1 MSTKKKLQCGY
12 RRPRKKAR
20 EIFDFLLTIGC
31 NPVTIRFVRCEC
43 SSSGRAPPCQ
53 GGGSEFEPRHSLHFK
68 KVSRSVSAGRDVF
81 LRTRCLHLCA
91 HRAHVK
97 SEVRGP
103 RESHSRGAAASSSL
117 VTRSSSGQSPPR
129 SRLLLLCGAFHFAP
143 LPLLSPRK
151 LKGVFAGPH
160 QSNSERLHFLTGYF
174 NTKTGRALRPAGFS
188 FLFRTAHIILTVKN
202 TAWTN
207 IQPTSANIRYWH
219 KEMPKISPSTMA
231 TAVTAQ
237 VRKVIR

>member
-68 KVSRSVSAGRDVF
+68 KASRSASAGRDVF

-103 RESHSRGAAASSSL
+103 RESHSRGAIASSSL
-117 VTRSSSGQSPPR
+117 VTRSILRKHPGQSA
-129 SRLLLLCGAFHFAP
+129 L
-143 LPLLSPRK
+143 
-151 LKGVFAGPH
+151 AGM
-160 QSNSERLHFLTGYF
+160 
-174 NTKTGRALRPAGFS
+174 
-188 FLFRTAHIILTVKN
+188 LFCELAASTCARTART
-202 TAWTN
+202 
-207 IQPTSANIRYWH
+207 
-219 KEMPKISPSTMA
+219 
-231 TAVTAQ
+231 
-237 VRKVIR
+237 

>member
-68 KVSRSVSAGRDVF
+68 KHPGQPVLAGMFFANSLPPPV
-81 LRTRCLHLCA
+81 
-91 HRAHVK
+91 RA
-97 SEVRGP
+97 P
-103 RESHSRGAAASSSL
+103 RAREIRGAGSPRIPFAGCDSEFEPRHSL
-117 VTRSSSGQSPPR
+117 LVGAKSAPFKAPPFVRSLS
-129 SRLLLLCGAFHFAP
+129 LCPLAPP
-143 LPLLSPRK
+143 LPSKTEGRFR
-151 LKGVFAGPH
+151 GGPIS
-160 QSNSERLHFLTGYF
+160 QTQRGYTLLTGYF

>member
-68 KVSRSVSAGRDVF
+68 KHPGQPVLAGMFFANSLPPPVRAPRAREIRGAGSPRIPFAGCDSEFEPRHSLHFKKASRSASAGRDVF

-103 RESHSRGAAASSSL
+103 RESHSRGAIASSSL

-129 SRLLLLCGAFHFAP
+129 SRLPLLCGAFHFAP

-151 LKGVFAGPH
+151 LKGVFAEVP
-160 QSNSERLHFLTGYF
+160 SV
-174 NTKTGRALRPAGFS
+174 KLR
-188 FLFRTAHIILTVKN
+188 
-202 TAWTN
+202 
-207 IQPTSANIRYWH
+207 
-219 KEMPKISPSTMA
+219 E
-231 TAVTAQ
+231 VTLY
-237 VRKVIR
+237 